1 MEQARNET
9 TLPLDEWFGARRRA
23 RVPIAGKP
31 GAWRNRESRC
41 AHGVERSVI
50 RCWQCEPLGA
60 GEKPRLPRSAQRFPR
75 SYSRADRVTLLRALL
90 DGPMQLAAVS
100 DATGIRGEALSQLVR
115 VLVRSK
121 LVRLSQYSTL
131 TLTARG
137 RAVVGGA
144 K

>member
-1 MEQARNET
+1 MVQSQNHET
-9 TLPLDEWFGARRRA
+9 VPLDEWCGARRSA
-23 RVPIAGKP
+23 RGPIAGKP
-31 GAWRNRESRC
+31 GAWRNRPSRC
-41 AHGVERSVI
+41 AHGVERSVT

-75 SYSRADRVTLLRALL
+75 SYSRADRITLLRALL
-90 DGPMQLAAVS
+90 DGPKQLAAVS
-100 DATGIRGEALSQLVR
+100 EATGIRGEALSQLVR

-121 LVRLSQYSTL
+121 RVRLSQYSTL
-131 TLTARG
+131 TLTAHG

>member
-1 MEQARNET
+1 MIQSQNHET
-9 TLPLDEWFGARRRA
+9 VPLDEWCGARMRA
-23 RVPIAGKP
+23 RGPIAGKP
-31 GAWRNRESRC
+31 GAWRNRPSRC
-41 AHGVERSVI
+41 SHGVERSVT

-60 GEKPRLPRSAQRFPR
+60 GEKPRLPRSAQRCPR
-75 SYSRADRVTLLRALL
+75 AYSLGDRTALLRALL
-90 DGPMQLAAVS
+90 DGPKQLAAVS
-100 DATGIRGEALSQLVR
+100 EATGIRGEALSQLVR

-121 LVRLSQYSTL
+121 RVRLSQYSTL